1 MANNKYTLCSLQFN
15 KFYAANV
22 MYLCQTCYLPR
33 SDSTS
38 AFMGPVCSTSVS
50 HLPQLR
56 NVSWKRTGTIKVTD
70 KEGNKRFMKSHEFE
84 KTRSRKKEG
93 RWRKEDEQGWQGRRE
108 IELIKREKITK
119 DKIKMKGEEWC
130 TRRKAS
136 IIRRGR
142 QTGTKERKMIFIF
155 L

>member
-1 MANNKYTLCSLQFN
+1 
-15 KFYAANV
+15 
-22 MYLCQTCYLPR
+22 
-33 SDSTS
+33 
-38 AFMGPVCSTSVS
+38 MGPVCSTSVS

-70 KEGNKRFMKSHEFE
+70 KEGNRRFMKSHNELE
-84 KTRSRKKEG
+84 KTRSRRKEG
-93 RWRKEDEQGWQGRRE
+93 SWRTDDEQGWQYRSE
-108 IELIKREKITK
+108 TELIKREKITK
-119 DKIKMKGEEWC
+119 DTIKMKGEGWC

-155 L
+155 LTFPHFFNHHLHKVTLHVIHSLWKKYRLAWRRRWNK